1 MAKRGKERENHKTTT
16 SQTQMPKKM
25 ENKEDAIEVNKISR
39 HQMRRLKGKEKKV
52 KPLSRKIYLKF
63 YHK

>member
-1 MAKRGKERENHKTTT
+1 
-16 SQTQMPKKM
+16 M

-39 HQMRRLKGKEKKV
+39 HQMRRLKAKEKKV
-52 KPLSRKIYLKF
+52 KPLSRKIYLKL